1 MNRFS
6 IRLLAGCLAAASLQ
20 LAVAAAAAP
29 LAPNTSS
36 DELLRAAFE
45 ILHKADTD
53 RLGELWESGSD
64 VLKSSMSKT
73 TFIQATRKARL
84 TMGPVA
90 FREWSSVTRLK
101 YQAGNDSGVPAGLYA
116 NVELLTRLDSGKNA
130 SERISFALEKNVWHF
145 TGYAIARAPS
155 SQSSQSPSTA
165 PDATAA
171 PAVPVTPATPAISA
185 TPAAQPSPPAI
196 QRTPPVAQPSS
207 PPASNAETAEVEAAV
222 RAWGAAWSAR
232 DVDRYLSA
240 YASDFAPAS
249 GLSRKNWEEER
260 RARIGGKSSISV
272 TLEKL
277 VVNIDGQSASASFRQ
292 TYRADKLNQTDRK
305 TLELRRVGGQWLIRK
320 ETVGA

>member
-1 MNRFS
+1 M
-6 IRLLAGCLAAASLQ
+6 
-20 LAVAAAAAP
+20 
-29 LAPNTSS
+29 
-36 DELLRAAFE
+36 
-45 ILHKADTD
+45 
-53 RLGELWESGSD
+53 
-64 VLKSSMSKT
+64 
-73 TFIQATRKARL
+73 
-84 TMGPVA
+84 
-90 FREWSSVTRLK
+90 
-101 YQAGNDSGVPAGLYA
+101 
-116 NVELLTRLDSGKNA
+116 
-130 SERISFALEKNVWHF
+130 
-145 TGYAIARAPS
+145 
-155 SQSSQSPSTA
+155 
-165 PDATAA
+165 
-171 PAVPVTPATPAISA
+171 
-185 TPAAQPSPPAI
+185 
-196 QRTPPVAQPSS
+196 
-207 PPASNAETAEVEAAV
+207 EAAV